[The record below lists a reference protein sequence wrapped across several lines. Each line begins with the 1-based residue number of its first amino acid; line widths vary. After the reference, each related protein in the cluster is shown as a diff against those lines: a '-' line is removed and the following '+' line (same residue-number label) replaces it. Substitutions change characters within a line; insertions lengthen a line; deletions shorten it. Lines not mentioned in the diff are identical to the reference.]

1 MGIAARLSLGLSL
14 LVWAVLSSLPLAALA
29 QTSSASGRSS
39 PAPAQSS
46 AKQGGAAAPTA
57 ESVQK
62 SLDALGSRNLPEA
75 ERGALKQVLE
85 QTLAQQQAA
94 DENASRLRQLKQT
107 LDDAPARLEA
117 SRNELERIRSGA
129 DQAMPAGVA
138 DRSLAELEKLFEQ
151 RRARLAEWQ
160 KDLADA
166 NSQVIAAQTR
176 PERGSQE
183 TIAGESRAKAIADA
197 LRTGREA
204 NRALTPERRDLLAA
218 EAQALES
225 RLQLLRQELAGNSVL
240 LELNQA
246 RRDLLMERIARGE
259 GVVQALQQSIGERR
273 RAQSERAVAELA
285 PGAPAAGGGL
295 LARESELNRK
305 LSEYLLGATDRLND
319 LNRRNLEARRQL
331 DALKQVE
338 QALEDQIGVLQGSR
352 LLTRILYEQQR
363 ALPTLKF
370 DGELADQLADLRLY
384 QFEID
389 RYREDLVDPEALAAR
404 LIAEH
409 PAEPVTE
416 AIRQDLH
423 ALLATRGE
431 LLQRLTRELDA
442 LIGAS
447 FELQT
452 SQKALRSTADD
463 LRATLDEHMFWVP
476 SNRPLDLG
484 WLKAMPGML
493 ERQLA
498 GFSWRTTAAELGAA
512 LAARPMLLLPALLL
526 AVGLWWRRAALARR
540 LAALHG
546 DVGNVRRDSQWHT
559 PSAILL
565 TLLGALPVGLALA
578 LSGFA
583 LRFDGRGRNPD
594 LGEALLEMSLV
605 WIVLHTAY
613 RMLSRGGV
621 AERHFG
627 FDPARAATE
636 RVRTRRLGL
645 VTLLLIAVATLA
657 EKVPAA
663 LAEDVVGIVL
673 LLGCLGLM
681 AWQFGAPVRDEE
693 GGRIPGFTLLA
704 LLALRLLPLALIAV
718 VGLGYYYTAL
728 KLTGRLVDTLLV
740 LVVWRVVEAG
750 AVRSLAVA
758 ARRLAFQRALAKRQA
773 AREEAARA
781 EAVREEAAGG
791 TAARESAEPPEPIE
805 EPVLD
810 MEQVNRQSL
819 RLVRLGLFVL
829 ALLALYWVW
838 SDLIGVTAYLDKVT
852 LYQHESGAVGAQ
864 ALVPISMLDVLGA
877 LAIAVLALVL
887 ARNLPGLLEVL
898 VLSRMSL
905 GQGSAYATT
914 TLLSYL
920 IVGIGA
926 VSALSTLGVS
936 WDKLQWLVAALGVG
950 LGFGLQE
957 VFANFVSG
965 LIILFEKP
973 VRIGDVVTIGNL
985 SGTVSRIRIRAT
997 TITDFDHKE
1006 IIVPNKTFVTDQLV
1020 NWTLTDTVTRVTI
1033 KVGVGYGSDLDRVRS
1048 LLLKIAAENPR
1059 VLKEPEPM
1067 VVFTQFG
1074 ASTLDHELRVHVREL
1089 VDRNAAVDEINRRID
1104 RAFRE
1109 EGIEIAFNQVE
1120 VTLRGADALAAR
1132 PSPEDLR
1139 EPGARM
1145 AGEGNTER

>member
-1 MGIAARLSLGLSL
+1 MSIAARLSLGLGL
-14 LVWAVLSSLPLAALA
+14 LIWAMLASVPLAASA
-29 QTSSASGRSS
+29 QPSPKPGQAST
-39 PAPAQSS
+39 A
-46 AKQGGAAAPTA
+46 QGGAPAPTV
-57 ESVQK
+57 ESIQK

-85 QTLAQQQAA
+85 QTLAHLQAA

-107 LDDAPARLEA
+107 LDEAPARIEQA
-117 SRNELERIRSGA
+117 RAELERIRSGA

-138 DRSLAELEKLFEQ
+138 DRSLAELEKLFEE

-225 RLQLLRQELAGNSVL
+225 RLQLLRQELAGNSAL

-259 GVVQALQQSIGERR
+259 GVVQALQQSIGEQR

-285 PGAPAAGGGL
+285 PGAPSAGGGL

-305 LSEYLLGATDRLND
+305 LSAYLLGATDRLND
-319 LNRRNLEARRQL
+319 LTRRNLEARRQL
-331 DALKQVE
+331 DALEQVE

-409 PAEPVTE
+409 PAEPVTD
-416 AIRQDLH
+416 AIRQDLR

-565 TLLGALPVGLALA
+565 ALLGALPVGLALA

-594 LGEALLEMSLV
+594 IGDALLEMSLV

-613 RMLSRGGV
+613 RMLSPGGV

-627 FDPARAATE
+627 FEPARAATE

-657 EKVPAA
+657 EKAPAA
-663 LAEDVVGIVL
+663 LAEDVVGIFL
-673 LLGCLGLM
+673 LLGGLGLM

-693 GGRIPGFTLLA
+693 GKRIPGFTLLA

-718 VGLGYYYTAL
+718 VWLGYYYTAL

-740 LVVWRVVEAG
+740 LVVWRTVEA
-750 AVRSLAVA
+750 AAARSLSVA
-758 ARRLAFQRALAKRQA
+758 ARRLAFQRALERRQA
-773 AREEAARA
+773 ARE
-781 EAVREEAAGG
+781 
-791 TAARESAEPPEPIE
+791 SPEPPEPIE

-819 RLVRLGLFVL
+819 RLLRLGLLVL

-852 LYQHESGAVGAQ
+852 LYQYESGAAGAQ
-864 ALVPISMLDVLGA
+864 ALVPISLLDVLGA
-877 LAIAVLALVL
+877 LAIAVVALVL
-887 ARNLPGLLEVL
+887 ARNVPGLLEVL

-920 IVGIGA
+920 IAGIGA
-926 VSALSTLGVS
+926 VSVLSTLGVS

-1033 KVGVGYGSDLDRVRS
+1033 KVGVGYGSDLDRVRGR
-1048 LLLKIAAENPR
+1048 LLKIAAENPR

-1089 VDRNAAVDEINRRID
+1089 VDRNAAVDEINRSID
-1104 RAFRE
+1104 RAFRD
-1109 EGIEIAFNQVE
+1109 EGIDIAFNQVE
-1120 VTLRGADALAAR
+1120 VTLRGAK
-1132 PSPEDLR
+1132 
-1139 EPGARM
+1139 M
-1145 AGEGNTER
+1145 TGEGNTER